1 VTWVGNGYGG
11 WGSYA
16 YGPAGF
22 LSGFSQ
28 SVAAGVPQNFNWT
41 MPTYNSGS
49 KGTYFSQLVSAEGAT
64 SYLAIGLPPG
74 ISLNNSSSTQP
85 LNLSSVGT
93 IWNNYSGMPSGYI
106 PVTQTILS
114 GTPTKAGT
122 YNVVI
127 YPVNANGVGNY
138 TSITI
143 TINP

>member
-28 SVAAGVPQNFNWT
+28 SVAAGVPQNFDWT
-41 MPTYNSGS
+41 MPTSVF
-49 KGTYFSQLVSAEGAT
+49 GTIGISFNQPVSAAMAT
-64 SYLAIGLPPG
+64 SYVAIGLPPG
-74 ISLNNSSSTQP
+74 ISLKNSATAMLFNYNSGVTYIANASGIMTG
-85 LNLSSVGT
+85 SVP
-93 IWNNYSGMPSGYI
+93 Y
-106 PVTQTILS
+106 TQTVLS

-122 YNVVI
+122 YKVVI
-127 YPVNANGVGNY
+127 YPVNADGVGNY
-138 TSITI
+138 TTITI